1 MVEQFLVFGKRVC
14 LLGFLENL
22 VEPNKDNAQFSLAG
36 ASGGAQEARGPAFLH
51 CPRLVPINCT
61 EPRINRPF
69 YPKHKII
76 PPFRSPSIVP
86 SKVPPGFCNLP
97 HISKSANVTALF
109 GWFLSGSV
117 SLNIHTS
124 FPPPTDPSFTPT
136 TVPRAFGTSPRPLS

>member
-69 YPKHKII
+69 YPKHKIV

-86 SKVPPGFCNLP
+86 LKVPLDFCNLP
-97 HISKSANVTALF
+97 SISKSADVTAVN
-109 GWFLSGSV
+109 WFRYGSKLRTLRLWADCKNREGLLEGLLKV
-117 SLNIHTS
+117 T
-124 FPPPTDPSFTPT
+124 
-136 TVPRAFGTSPRPLS
+136 